1 MSLVFQNSKIQLIT
15 LMCLTFVAF
24 NAQGSHP
31 AIGIQCP
38 CEIERVNETKAVASF
53 SIVFQQEM
61 IESGDLILDMLG
73 GSTIDLFLG
82 GSASRLGEADIGTIA
97 YSLEP
102 VDMTVNIPLNYI
114 PEDEMYLALRL
125 RDSERTTVDR
135 VNFVEVAT
143 GYYNSGGSPGSA
155 ESKLMVN
162 SEADFQ
168 YDDTSFSLI
177 IPSVSSTDLKSTSE
191 TMNLRIVVENSKASF
206 KQKTLR
212 EVTVSYDANGEGAV
226 ILSDSLD
233 YPLDSHFAIDPG
245 FKFIEVHLSRGDTT
259 VLYYRLGALG
269 ETYVTPAEK
278 WTNVDTLLDS
288 DNDGT
293 SDFNERIIGSS
304 PTKANILGDSIIE
317 VAFTVGSSAK
327 DYPAL
332 GGDNLEASIAQQV
345 TSANT
350 AFKAAGLGIILQNVG
365 TYLVGDDS
373 ALTGSLVLDAMVDRS
388 GIFADL
394 DGSLTRQPD
403 LFIHFSTKEVADT
416 GGVAFLAGR
425 FNDGIIDFKNSYAAR
440 INTGVVAIDNSSLT
454 LAHEIG
460 HLMAVTH
467 SRQQA
472 EGPLSGAFPWSVGYG
487 VEDNFA
493 TIMAYASEFDA
504 TGMRFYSTPDRQCSA
519 PGQDKLPCGVDDSD
533 PLNGAFAVKSLKT
546 TALQISAISNGL
558 PPVIKI
564 VGDDPVYL
572 SEANLASDLKARA
585 IDREDGDITPLVTSE
600 IVVVTGL
607 SPTHDYDQVYSVTD
621 SEGNSSSAAR
631 KIIIIADDIDTD
643 GDGVPNYLDD
653 DDDND
658 GVIDS
663 SDTFPLEPSE
673 SLDTDGDGTGNNED
687 PDDDGDGVADG
698 SDAFPLDG
706 TETIDT
712 DSDGT
717 GNNADSDD
725 DGDGVADSSDE
736 FPLDPA
742 ESLDTDSDGTG
753 NNADPDDDGD
763 GVADG
768 SDVFPLDVNETIDTD
783 ADGTGNNADTDDDGD
798 GVADSADVYPLISLG
813 GRLDTDSDGR
823 PNDCDSVCTAAG
835 MSADDDDDGDGVD
848 DSTDIFP
855 LNGLY
860 SVDSDGDGMPDAWE
874 TLYGLNPND
883 PSDTTSDQ
891 DNDGVGA
898 LDEFL
903 AGTPPAGTLDIDGNG
918 QYDALTDGLLLL
930 RNMFGLDGAALVDS
944 AVASNAAYVSAQDV
958 ESRIVKLGNLID
970 IDGNG
975 QIDALTDGLLTLRY
989 LFGLEGDA
997 LVSGVIASDATR
1009 SAVEIEAY
1017 LNSLTP
1023 SM

>member
-1 MSLVFQNSKIQLIT
+1 
-15 LMCLTFVAF
+15 
-24 NAQGSHP
+24 
-31 AIGIQCP
+31 
-38 CEIERVNETKAVASF
+38 
-53 SIVFQQEM
+53 
-61 IESGDLILDMLG
+61 
-73 GSTIDLFLG
+73 
-82 GSASRLGEADIGTIA
+82 
-97 YSLEP
+97 
-102 VDMTVNIPLNYI
+102 
-114 PEDEMYLALRL
+114 
-125 RDSERTTVDR
+125 
-135 VNFVEVAT
+135 
-143 GYYNSGGSPGSA
+143 
-155 ESKLMVN
+155 
-162 SEADFQ
+162 
-168 YDDTSFSLI
+168 
-177 IPSVSSTDLKSTSE
+177 
-191 TMNLRIVVENSKASF
+191 VEN
-206 KQKTLR
+206 
-212 EVTVSYDANGEGAV
+212 
-226 ILSDSLD
+226 
-233 YPLDSHFAIDPG
+233 
-245 FKFIEVHLSRGDTT
+245 
-259 VLYYRLGALG
+259 
-269 ETYVTPAEK
+269 
-278 WTNVDTLLDS
+278 
-288 DNDGT
+288 
-293 SDFNERIIGSS
+293 
-304 PTKANILGDSIIE
+304 
-317 VAFTVGSSAK
+317 
-327 DYPAL
+327 
-332 GGDNLEASIAQQV
+332 
-345 TSANT
+345 
-350 AFKAAGLGIILQNVG
+350 
-365 TYLVGDDS
+365 
-373 ALTGSLVLDAMVDRS
+373 
-388 GIFADL
+388 
-394 DGSLTRQPD
+394 
-403 LFIHFSTKEVADT
+403 
-416 GGVAFLAGR
+416 
-425 FNDGIIDFKNSYAAR
+425 
-440 INTGVVAIDNSSLT
+440 
-454 LAHEIG
+454 
-460 HLMAVTH
+460 
-467 SRQQA
+467 
-472 EGPLSGAFPWSVGYG
+472 
-487 VEDNFA
+487 NFA
-493 TIMAYASEFDA
+493 TIMAYETSFNA

-519 PGQDKLPCGVDDSD
+519 PGKDKLPCGVDDSD
-533 PLNGAFAVKSLKT
+533 LLNGAYAVKSLKT

-572 SEANLASDLKARA
+572 SDANLASDLKARA
-585 IDREDGDITPLVTSE
+585 IDREDGDITPSVTSE

-658 GVIDS
+658 GVVDS
-663 SDTFPLEPSE
+663 SDMFPLEPSE
-673 SLDTDGDGTGNNED
+673 SLDTDGDGTGNNAD

-736 FPLDPA
+736 FPLDSA

-768 SDVFPLDVNETIDTD
+768 SDVFPLDGNETIDTD

-835 MSADDDDDGDGVD
+835 MSADDDDDADGVD

-883 PSDTTSDQ
+883 PSDTTTDQ

-898 LDEFL
+898 LEEFL

-930 RNMFGLDGAALVDS
+930 RNMFGLDGTALVDG

-997 LVSGVIASDATR
+997 
-1009 SAVEIEAY
+1009 
-1017 LNSLTP
+1017 
-1023 SM
+1023 

>member
-1 MSLVFQNSKIQLIT
+1 MDSFFSLILS
-15 LMCLTFVAF
+15 
-24 NAQGSHP
+24 
-31 AIGIQCP
+31 
-38 CEIERVNETKAVASF
+38 
-53 SIVFQQEM
+53 
-61 IESGDLILDMLG
+61 ESG
-73 GSTIDLFLG
+73 
-82 GSASRLGEADIGTIA
+82 A
-97 YSLEP
+97 YA
-102 VDMTVNIPLNYI
+102 VDQ
-114 PEDEMYLALRL
+114 
-125 RDSERTTVDR
+125 

-143 GYYNSGGSPGSA
+143 EYYNPGGTVGSID
-155 ESKLMVN
+155 SQLMVN
-162 SEADFQ
+162 SQVDFQ
-168 YDDTSFSLI
+168 HDDSSFSLT
-177 IPSVSSTDLKSTSE
+177 IPSISSTDLKSTSE
-191 TMNLRIVVENSKASF
+191 TISISIGVANEELSYYEWTPTEIS
-206 KQKTLR
+206 
-212 EVTVSYDANGEGAV
+212 VSYDSNGEAAIV
-226 ILSDSLD
+226 YSQNLEDSLD
-233 YPLDSHFAIDPG
+233 SVRVDEPE
-245 FKFIEVHLSRGDTT
+245 FKYVYVFLARGEDL
-259 VLYYRLGALG
+259 VLLHRLETLG
-269 ETYVTPAEK
+269 EATVTSPTDK
-278 WTNVDTLLDS
+278 WTNVDTLMDS

-293 SDFNERIIGSS
+293 SDFNERVIGSS
-304 PTKANILGDSIIE
+304 PTKANALGDSIIE
-317 VAFTVGSSAK
+317 VAFTVGSSAN
-327 DYPAL
+327 DYPGL

-350 AFKAAGLGIILQNVG
+350 AFKAAGLGIIIQDVG
-365 TYLVGDDS
+365 MYILGDDS
-373 ALTGSLVLDAMVDRS
+373 ALTGELVLGAMADRS
-388 GIFADL
+388 GIFANL
-394 DGSLTRQPD
+394 DASLTRQPD
-403 LFIHFSTKEVADT
+403 LFIHYSTKAVADT
-416 GGVAFLAGR
+416 GGIATLNGVN
-425 FNDGIIDFKNSYAAR
+425 NDGIIDFENLYAGRTNS
-440 INTGVVAIDNSSLT
+440 GVVSIDNSSLT

-460 HLMAVTH
+460 HLMGLTH
-467 SRQQA
+467 SRKQA
-472 EGPLSGAFPWSVGYG
+472 EGSISGTFPWSVGHG
-487 VEDNFA
+487 VQDNFA
-493 TIMAYASEFDA
+493 TIMAYETSFNA
-504 TGMRFYSTPDRQCSA
+504 TGMRFFSTPDRQCSA
-519 PGQDKLPCGVDDSD
+519 PGQDKLPCGVDNSD
-533 PLNGAFAVKSLKT
+533 LLNGAFAVKSLKA
-546 TALQISAISNGL
+546 TALQVSAISNGL

-564 VGDDPVYL
+564 LGDDPVYL

-658 GVIDS
+658 GVVDS

-673 SLDTDGDGTGNNED
+673 SLDTDG
-687 PDDDGDGVADG
+687 
-698 SDAFPLDG
+698 
-706 TETIDT
+706 
-712 DSDGT
+712 
-717 GNNADSDD
+717 
-725 DGDGVADSSDE
+725 
-736 FPLDPA
+736 
-742 ESLDTDSDGTG
+742 DGTG

-898 LDEFL
+898 LEEFL

-930 RNMFGLDGAALVDS
+930 RNMFGLDGAALVDG